1 MTGKEIRLKRLFK
14 GSDRIIIVPMDHGVT
29 AGPIDGIEDVA
40 KTVSLIAQGKAN
52 AIVLHKGL
60 VPQVSNVLGASQCE
74 LILHL
79 SASSNLSSDSQ
90 RKELVSTV
98 EHAIGLGAT
107 AVSIHVNLGNPSES
121 HMLRDFGRVS
131 EDCQR
136 WGIPLLA
143 MMYVRDGS
151 TGNEFDPRKVKHAA
165 RIAQELGADII
176 KVNYSGSVES
186 FSEVTQGV
194 MVPVVIAG
202 GPKTST
208 VAELLFMIYDA
219 LQAGAQGISIGRNI
233 FQSPNPVQLLSTIR
247 LITDSQVTRDK
258 LEELAQELTQAFA
271 QENRIS

>member
-1 MTGKEIRLKRLFK
+1 MAGKEIRLKRLFK
-14 GSDRIIIVPMDHGVT
+14 SSDRIIIVPMDHGVT
-29 AGPIDGIEDVA
+29 AGPIEGIEDVP
-40 KTVSLIAQGKAN
+40 KTVRFITQGKAD

-60 VPQVSNVLGASQCE
+60 VPQVSHLLGASQCE

-79 SASSNLSSDSQ
+79 SASSNISPDSQ

-98 EHAIGLGAT
+98 EHAIRLGAT

-121 HMLRDFGRVS
+121 HMLRDFGRIS

-151 TGNEFDPRKVKHAA
+151 AGSEFDPGKVKHAA

-176 KVNYSGSVES
+176 KVNYTGSIES
-186 FSEVTQGV
+186 FWEVTRGV
-194 MVPVVIAG
+194 KVPVVIAG

-208 VAELLFMIYDA
+208 VAQLLFMVYDA

-233 FQSPNPVQLLSTIR
+233 FQAPDPAQLLSTIR
-247 LITDSQVTRDK
+247 LITDSQITRDK
-258 LEELAQELTQAFA
+258 LEELTQALV
-271 QENRIS
+271 QGSRIP